1 MQDLTTRKL
10 PTFGCV
16 IVYPYQKVCPSCWN
30 LQEAS
35 SLLSSLLLFSFCV
48 TPASMAAFAMKVV
61 DKTKEK
67 MDDVAYSTKQAVL
80 ETKKHAIQTAI
91 ETKQHVDEA
100 LVIVRGQ
107 TWSEPL
113 GKACAVTG
121 GIVSGLGNFVPG
133 LGIVGGALSLGSK
146 VLNPTASM
154 NDVRREQE
162 TGCIFCS

>member
-1 MQDLTTRKL
+1 M
-10 PTFGCV
+10 
-16 IVYPYQKVCPSCWN
+16 YPYQKRLPQLLELARSIY
-30 LQEAS
+30 
-35 SLLSSLLLFSFCV
+35 LLSSLLLFSLNV
-48 TPASMAAFAMKVV
+48 TPATMAAFAMKVV

-67 MDDVAYSTKQAVL
+67 MDDVASSTKQAVL
-80 ETKKHAIQTAI
+80 D
-91 ETKQHVDEA
+91 TKQHVDEA

-121 GIVSGLGNFVPG
+121 GIVSGLGSFVPG

-154 NDVRREQE
+154 NDLRREQE
-162 TGCIFCS
+162 TGCIICS

>member
-1 MQDLTTRKL
+1 M
-10 PTFGCV
+10 C
-16 IVYPYQKVCPSCWN
+16 PYQKRLPQLS
-30 LQEAS
+30 EAS
-35 SLLSSLLLFSFCV
+35 SLLSTPLLFSLRV
-48 TPASMAAFAMKVV
+48 TPATMASFAMKVV

-67 MDDVAYSTKQAVL
+67 MDDVASSTKQAVL
-80 ETKKHAIQTAI
+80 D
-91 ETKQHVDEA
+91 TKQHVDEA

-121 GIVSGLGNFVPG
+121 GIVSGLGSFVPG

-154 NDVRREQE
+154 NDLRREQE
-162 TGCIFCS
+162 TGCIICSLGKMRF